1 MSLTT
6 IDGGDG
12 MPPEPDWSS
21 IYDDILDQ
29 ELAHRV
35 WGEITRNMQ
44 SAGILGVENGH
55 MIRRLVDFTIIY
67 ERSARDV
74 ASVGVVKMAKRTK
87 VQQVNIYFGIMKQA
101 SEAMRLLEVELGI
114 PPIRRAKAGKV
125 ERKKTVARAADA
137 YLKPVKK

>member
-12 MPPEPDWSS
+12 MPPEPDWTS

-29 ELAHRV
+29 DLAHSF
-35 WGEITRNMQ
+35 WGEITRFMQ
-44 SAGILGVENGH
+44 SAGTLGIENRH
-55 MIRRLVDFTIIY
+55 MIRRLVSFLVIF
-67 ERSARDV
+67 ERADRDV
-74 ASVGVVKMAKRTK
+74 ASIGVVKMAKRTK
-87 VQQVNIYFGIMKQA
+87 VQQVNIYFGVMKQA
-101 SEAMRLLEVELGI
+101 NEQIRLLEIELGL

-125 ERKKTVARAADA
+125 ERKKAVARAADA